1 MQLPPLILLD
11 FTSLLLVGAICVL
24 IVAEITSSNYGIT
37 NLIINKKKLRNV
49 AYLICFLFLFM
60 AVFTILKDII
70 IS

>member
-24 IVAEITSSNYGIT
+24 IAAEITSSNYGIT